1 MAATVLNNKAMVSN
15 TVAEKK
21 GKTFTAKVK
30 EYFLEN
36 IDIISAGILAMN
48 GSYYRPMDKLR
59 RF

>member
-15 TVAEKK
+15 TAAEKK

-48 GSYYRPMDKLR
+48 GSYYRPMDK
-59 RF
+59 